1 MRIIRRGAGVVTA
14 TAALLYPLVLATPAN
29 ADPSPER
36 LARLTS
42 VAQVKQHLKKLQEI
56 ADANGGTRASG
67 TPGYDASRDYVA
79 ATLKKAGYKV
89 TLQPFEFPFFRENST
104 ALLEQTSP
112 DSKVY
117 VPTPPD
123 GASVGEFATM
133 VLSGKGDVTG
143 TVQAVDL
150 VLPPGAAPN
159 TSTSGCETA
168 DFASFTKG
176 NIALLQRGTCSFQVK
191 AENAQT
197 AGAAGVII
205 FNEGQE
211 GRTETLRGNL
221 GVATVKVPVV
231 GTSFAVGEDL
241 ASPAGTVVRLKTDTE
256 SEIRTTH
263 NIIADSKW
271 GDPNKVVQIGAHL
284 DSVAPGPGI
293 NDNGSGSA
301 AILEVASKLGTFPTT
316 NKVRFSFWGAEELG
330 TLGSEF
336 YVNNLSPAQ
345 LDKIKLYLNFDM
357 IASPNYIL
365 AIYDGDNSDGVGAPA
380 GPAGSDEI
388 EKLFE
393 KYFKT
398 IGQNHVGVDFDGRS
412 DYGAFI
418 NAGIPA
424 GGLFTGAEGIKT
436 PQEQELF
443 GGTAGAA
450 YDACYHQACD
460 TISNINDKA
469 LGLNT
474 LGIAGA
480 TVVYAF
486 SRDLPGPDTRVAPAT
501 RRTTAVASD
510 TDHADGL
517 TTR

>member
-1 MRIIRRGAGVVTA
+1 MREIRRAVGVVTA
-14 TAALLYPLVLATPAN
+14 AAAVLYPLVLATPAN
-29 ADPSPER
+29 ADPSPQR
-36 LARLTS
+36 LAGLTS
-42 VAQVKQHLKKLQEI
+42 VATVKQHLRKLQEI

-67 TPGYDASRDYVA
+67 TPGYDASVDYA
-79 ATLKKAGYKV
+79 AAKLKSAGYNV
-89 TLQPFEFPFFRENST
+89 TVQPFEFPFFRENST
-104 ALLEQTSP
+104 AVLQQTSP
-112 DSKVY
+112 DSKDY
-117 VPTPPD
+117 TPTPPD
-123 GASVGEFATM
+123 GTSVGEFATM
-133 VLSGKGDVTG
+133 NLSGKGDVTA
-143 TVQAVDL
+143 TVQGVDL
-150 VLPPGAAPN
+150 KLPPGSAPN
-159 TSTSGCETA
+159 TSTSGCEAA
-168 DFASFTKG
+168 DFAGFTRG
-176 NIALLQRGTCSFQVK
+176 NIALLQRGSCSFQVK
-191 AENAQT
+191 AENAQA

-221 GVATVKVPVV
+221 GAPTVKLPVV

-256 SEIRTTH
+256 SETRTTR

-284 DSVAPGPGI
+284 DSVLPGPGI

-301 AILEVASKLGTFPTT
+301 AILEVASKLGKFPTR
-316 NKVRFSFWGAEELG
+316 NKVRFSLWGAEELG

-336 YVNNLSPAQ
+336 YVNSLSPEQ

-393 KYFKT
+393 KYFNT
-398 IGQNHVGVDFDGRS
+398 VGQKHVGTDFDGRS

-418 NAGIPA
+418 AAGIPA
-424 GGLFTGAEGIKT
+424 GGVFTGAEGIKT
-436 PQEQELF
+436 AEQQRLF
-443 GGTAGAA
+443 GGTAGVA

-460 TISNINDKA
+460 KISNINDKA

-474 LGIAGA
+474 VAIATA
-480 TVVYAF
+480 AVVYAY
-486 SRDLPGPDTRVAPAT
+486 SADLPGPDTRATPAN
-501 RRTTAVASD
+501 RRATAKASGA
-510 TDHADGL
+510 DHSDMIS
-517 TTR
+517 R